1 MQGWLDYFLGLG
13 FFGFYLPTGSGPARG
28 PDPAAGL
35 EALKQEAAAC
45 KACPLHKTA
54 TNLVFGVGNPAAE
67 IVFVGE
73 APGEDEDLQGEPFVG
88 RAGQLLTRI
97 IRAMGLA
104 REDVYIANIL
114 KHRPPNNRNPLPEEV
129 RACTPWLDR
138 QIDIIRPKVIITLGK
153 FSTEYLSG
161 NPEGITRVRGR
172 WHEWRGIPLM
182 PTFHPSYLLRNP
194 SAKRQVWDDMKAVLE
209 RLGRPVPTGGAK
221 G

>member
-1 MQGWLDYFLGLG
+1 MQGWFDYFLGLG
-13 FFGFYLPTGSGPARG
+13 FFGFYLPKGGQPARG

-45 KACPLHKTA
+45 KACPLYKTA
-54 TNLVFGVGNPAAE
+54 TNHVFGVGNPAAE

-88 RAGQLLTRI
+88 KAGQLLTRI

-114 KHRPPNNRNPLPEEV
+114 KHRPPNNRNPLPEEI
-129 RACTPWLDR
+129 RACTPFLDR
-138 QIDIIRPKVIITLGK
+138 QMDVIRPRVIITLGK
-153 FSTEYLSG
+153 FSTEYLTG

-194 SAKRQVWDDMKAVLE
+194 SAKRQVWDDMKAVLD
-209 RLGRPVPTGGAK
+209 RLGRPIPTGSAK